1 VAWTRRLAQIST
13 IPPSHPIAIS
23 LSPLVAFLAIAISV
37 AASGEDA
44 TNTGSPRLWQIRSKW
59 TFVLAASQDVRQ
71 KAIANKEPYPI
82 TSHEM
87 IANAAVME
95 AVFKSAWSGN
105 ADLAP
110 M

>member
-1 VAWTRRLAQIST
+1 MD
-13 IPPSHPIAIS
+13 
-23 LSPLVAFLAIAISV
+23 FLYSQLH
-37 AASGEDA
+37 
-44 TNTGSPRLWQIRSKW
+44 R
-59 TFVLAASQDVRQ
+59 TFAKKRF
-71 KAIANKEPYPI
+71 ANEEPYPI